1 MYQAEKG
8 QGGAPPGRE
17 HSKFK
22 DKASK
27 SVDGLGSCEQLREA
41 GAGRTAVGIKLEGRR
56 EALYYGHLALWQ
68 NKGSYNLPFT
78 FDIAVHLFCF

>member
-41 GAGRTAVGIKLEGRR
+41 GAGRTAVEIKLEGRR
-56 EALYYGHLALWQ
+56 EALYYGHLALDFV
-68 NKGSYNLPFT
+68 L
-78 FDIAVHLFCF
+78 